1 MSKNSRLIL
10 FIFCLLKLG
19 LHLIA
24 DSNSGFQGDELL
36 HIETGKHLALGYQ
49 EFPPMIGLL
58 AFIQNL
64 FQSQSVYVHH
74 IFAHIASI
82 LVFIYAAKI
91 TFTLG
96 GKERAIFLVLL
107 CLLIAP
113 GLGRSQQLFQ
123 PVVFSQLFW
132 VLGFYQLLKFCKT
145 TERKHL
151 LYLAALSVI
160 GFLTKYD
167 MLFFI
172 AGLAALLLY
181 KSTRTLL
188 IKNKF
193 WLIIMVGILIILPNL
208 IWQYNHNFPAVQMF
222 SRLYEKQLNEIT
234 RFKNLSNML
243 LAMNPLSLLLS
254 LPAILFFI
262 FKKQPTFIK
271 VAGTSILISFLLL
284 LITNGKSYYFFSLI
298 ITLLPF
304 GAVYWELIML
314 PNKKWVFYP
323 LALLLV
329 AGALLIPFGMPVTSF
344 TYYLKNEY
352 PFEKEDVAGTKY
364 AVKYEERYSTNK
376 WKETLSNLK
385 AVYDSLPTAEKN
397 NTIIWA
403 KHYAQ
408 AGGIIFFGR
417 NYNLPEA
424 FSLHGSFY
432 NWVPKGAMPQT
443 IIAIRNSD
451 ETGKDFFEPYFEE
464 VIPVRKMYNPYA
476 NEEEKLY
483 QTIFICKGPKQS
495 FEGLKILFKDRVFE

>member
-1 MSKNSRLIL
+1 MSKNSRLIV
-10 FIFCLLKLG
+10 FIFCILKLG
-19 LHLIA
+19 LHLLA
-24 DSNSGFQGDELL
+24 DSHSGFQGDELL
-36 HIETGKHLALGYQ
+36 HIETGNHLAFGYQ

-64 FQSQSVYVHH
+64 FQSQSIYVHH
-74 IFAHIASI
+74 IFAHIAA
-82 LVFIYAAKI
+82 LLLFIYVAKI
-91 TFTLG
+91 TFVIG
-96 GKERAIFLVLL
+96 GKESAIFLVLL
-107 CLLIAP
+107 GLLIAP

-132 VLGFYQLLKFCKT
+132 VLGFYQLLKFSKT
-145 TERKHL
+145 AERKHL
-151 LYLAALSVI
+151 LYLALVSVL

-167 MLFFI
+167 LLFFI
-172 AGLAALLLY
+172 AGLSALLLFN
-181 KSTRTLL
+181 STRDVL

-193 WLIIMVGILIILPNL
+193 WLIMMVGILIILPNL

-234 RFKNLSNML
+234 RFKNISKLL
-243 LAMNPLSLLLS
+243 LAMNPLSLFLS

-262 FKKQPTFIK
+262 FKKQPSFIK

-284 LITNGKSYYFFSLI
+284 LITNGKSYYFFSII

-304 GAVYWELIML
+304 GAVNWEQLML
-314 PNKKWVFYP
+314 PNKKWIFYP
-323 LALLLV
+323 LTLV
-329 AGALLIPFGMPVTSF
+329 LITGALLIPFGMPVTNF

-352 PFEKEDVAGTKY
+352 PFEKEEVAGAKY
-364 AVKYEERYSTNK
+364 AVKFEERYSINK

-385 AVYDSLPTAEKN
+385 AVYDSLPAAEKN
-397 NTIIWA
+397 HTIIWG

-408 AGGIIFFGR
+408 AGGINFFGR

-432 NWVPKGAMPQT
+432 NWVPKGEMPQT
-443 IIAIRNSD
+443 LIALRNSN
-451 ETGKDFFEPYFEE
+451 EAGMDFFEPYFEQ
-464 VIPVRKMYNPYA
+464 VIAVRKMYNPYA
-476 NEEEKLY
+476 DEEEKLY

-495 FEGLKILFKDRVFE
+495 FEGLQALFKDRIFE